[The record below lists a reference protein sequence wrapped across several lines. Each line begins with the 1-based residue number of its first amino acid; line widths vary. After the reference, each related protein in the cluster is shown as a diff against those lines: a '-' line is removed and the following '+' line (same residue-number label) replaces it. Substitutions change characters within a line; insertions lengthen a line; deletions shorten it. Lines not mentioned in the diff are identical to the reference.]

1 MNFKEFFYKSRTL
14 LEFKS
19 QEFYDFYTLA
29 AIQKMPNIHGDLSTN
44 KTEYDKEIEDKIID
58 KGNKVID
65 EIIDDISLV
74 LLKRHMPIKRF
85 LTQLKEKYPETLNK
99 IPKERQIETGF
110 SSNNWGANKFF
121 DIWHNF
127 TDKDKDNIIEAAL
140 PLYKSGI
147 FPSWKAT
154 LELVK
159 TTKEQMPI
167 LNVNQIVYKVNEL
180 TQMVHANGSLLEY
193 LPSEFDH
200 ALQTRDNAST
210 AYLASIAS
218 PSVKELIR
226 SAGVGYLGK
235 PEEPKY
241 LDLIK
246 TAMNRAIKGKKFFE
260 DSYFLFEETIQNSPE
275 TESMKGTLVIPSS
288 SFNVFIEPHHQWDAY
303 TEQKRYFKYFSI
315 SVKNSLEIKKEMEIK
330 EKELKDNNNDSQIW
344 KPQFQQ
350 WVDQVLVKRSPRNND
365 FYPTKIYYIVK
376 ENNVNLLDD
385 IRIDFLMTHQKKD
398 GKQFKGVN
406 ISYTG
411 IKNQFFNLFTKNV
424 IKPEVKSLYQSV
436 RSVNYNGPNTEYKI
450 GIVTFAERKIIPD
463 MIESLLNTHN
473 LISKNISS

>member
-14 LEFKS
+14 LEFKA

-29 AIQKMPNIHGDLSTN
+29 AIQKMPNIHGELSTQR
-44 KTEYDKEIEDKIID
+44 TEYDKEIEDKIID

-74 LLKRHMPIKRF
+74 LLKRHMPIKKF
-85 LTQLKEKYPETLNK
+85 LIQLKEKYPETLNK
-99 IPKERQIETGF
+99 IPKERQIRTGF
-110 SSNNWGANKFF
+110 NSNNWGENKFF
-121 DIWHNF
+121 DIWRNF

-140 PLYKSGI
+140 PLYKSGV

-159 TTKEQMPI
+159 KTKEQMPI

-288 SFNVFIEPHHQWDAY
+288 SFNVFIEPHHRWDAY

-315 SVKNSLEIKKEMEIK
+315 NVKNSLEIQKEMEIK
-330 EKELKDNNNDSQIW
+330 EKELKDNNNDSRIW

-350 WVDQVLVKRSPRNND
+350 WVDQVLMKRSPRNND

-385 IRIDFLMTHQKKD
+385 IRIDFLMSHQKKD

-436 RSVNYNGPNTEYKI
+436 TSVNYNGPNTEYKI

>member
-29 AIQKMPNIHGDLSTN
+29 AIQKMPNIHGELSTK

-65 EIIDDISLV
+65 EIIDDIPLV
-74 LLKRHMPIKRF
+74 LLKRHMPLKKF
-85 LTQLKEKYPETLNK
+85 LIELKEKYPDTLNK
-99 IPKERQIETGF
+99 IPKERQIVTRF
-110 SSNNWGANKFF
+110 NSNNWRDNQFF
-121 DIWHNF
+121 DIWRNF

-140 PLYKSGI
+140 PLYKSGV

-385 IRIDFLMTHQKKD
+385 IRIDFLMTHQKTD

-436 RSVNYNGPNTEYKI
+436 TSVNYDGPDTEYKI
-450 GIVTFAERKIIPD
+450 GIVTFAEKKIIPD

>member
-29 AIQKMPNIHGDLSTN
+29 AIQKMPNIHGELSTK

-74 LLKRHMPIKRF
+74 LLKRHMPLKKF
-85 LTQLKEKYPETLNK
+85 LIELKEKYPDTLNK
-99 IPKERQIETGF
+99 IPKERQIVTRF
-110 SSNNWGANKFF
+110 NSNNWRDNQFF
-121 DIWHNF
+121 DIWRNF

-140 PLYKSGI
+140 PLYKSGV

-385 IRIDFLMTHQKKD
+385 IRIDFLMTHQKTD

-436 RSVNYNGPNTEYKI
+436 TSVNYDGPDTEYKI
-450 GIVTFAERKIIPD
+450 GIVTFAEKKIIPD

>member
-1 MNFKEFFYKSRTL
+1 
-14 LEFKS
+14 
-19 QEFYDFYTLA
+19 
-29 AIQKMPNIHGDLSTN
+29 
-44 KTEYDKEIEDKIID
+44 
-58 KGNKVID
+58 
-65 EIIDDISLV
+65 
-74 LLKRHMPIKRF
+74 
-85 LTQLKEKYPETLNK
+85 
-99 IPKERQIETGF
+99 
-110 SSNNWGANKFF
+110 
-121 DIWHNF
+121 
-127 TDKDKDNIIEAAL
+127 
-140 PLYKSGI
+140 
-147 FPSWKAT
+147 
-154 LELVK
+154 
-159 TTKEQMPI
+159 
-167 LNVNQIVYKVNEL
+167 
-180 TQMVHANGSLLEY
+180 

-288 SFNVFIEPHHQWDAY
+288 SFNVFIEPHHRWDGY

-315 SVKNSLEIKKEMEIK
+315 NVKNSLEIQKEMEIK
-330 EKELKDNNNDSQIW
+330 EKELKDNNNDSRIW

-350 WVDQVLVKRSPRNND
+350 WVDQVLMKRSPRNND

-411 IKNQFFNLFTKNV
+411 IKNQFFNIFTKNV
-424 IKPEVKSLYQSV
+424 IKPEVKSLYQSIE
-436 RSVNYNGPNTEYKI
+436 SVNWSGPINEYKI

>member
-29 AIQKMPNIHGDLSTN
+29 AIQKMPNIHGELSTK

-74 LLKRHMPIKRF
+74 LLKRHMPLKKF
-85 LTQLKEKYPETLNK
+85 LMELKEKYPDTLNK
-99 IPKERQIETGF
+99 IPKERQIVTRF
-110 SSNNWGANKFF
+110 NSNNWRDNQFF
-121 DIWHNF
+121 DIWRNF

-140 PLYKSGI
+140 PLYKSGV

-385 IRIDFLMTHQKKD
+385 IRIDFLMTHQKTD

-436 RSVNYNGPNTEYKI
+436 TSVNYDGPDTEYKI
-450 GIVTFAERKIIPD
+450 GIVTFAEKKIIPD

>member
-29 AIQKMPNIHGDLSTN
+29 AIQKMPNIHGDLSTK

-65 EIIDDISLV
+65 EIIDDMSLV
-74 LLKRHMPIKRF
+74 LLKRHMRINKF
-85 LTQLKEKYPETLNK
+85 LIELKEKYPDTLNK
-99 IPKERQIETGF
+99 IPKERQIQTGF
-110 SSNNWGANKFF
+110 NSNNWGENKFF

-288 SFNVFIEPHHQWDAY
+288 SFNVFIEPHHMWDVY

-436 RSVNYNGPNTEYKI
+436 SSVNYNGPNTEYKI

>member
-1 MNFKEFFYKSRTL
+1 MNFKDFFYKSRTL
-14 LEFKS
+14 LEFKA

-29 AIQKMPNIHGDLSTN
+29 AIQKMPNIHGELSTQR
-44 KTEYDKEIEDKIID
+44 TEYDKEIEDKIID

-74 LLKRHMPIKRF
+74 LLKRHMPLKKF
-85 LTQLKEKYPETLNK
+85 LIQLKEKYPETLNK

-110 SSNNWGANKFF
+110 SSNNWGDNKFF
-121 DIWHNF
+121 DIWRNF
-127 TDKDKDNIIEAAL
+127 TNEDKDNIIEAAL
-140 PLYKSGI
+140 PIYKTGI

-159 TTKEQMPI
+159 KTKEQMPI
-167 LNVNQIVYKVNEL
+167 LNVNGIVYKVNEL

-288 SFNVFIEPHHQWDAY
+288 SFNVFIEPHHRWDAY

-315 SVKNSLEIKKEMEIK
+315 NVKNSLEIQKEMEIK
-330 EKELKDNNNDSQIW
+330 EKELKDNNNDSRIW

-350 WVDQVLVKRSPRNND
+350 WVDQVLMKRSPRNND

-385 IRIDFLMTHQKKD
+385 IRIDFLMSHQKKD

-436 RSVNYNGPNTEYKI
+436 TLENYNGPNTEYKI

>member
-29 AIQKMPNIHGDLSTN
+29 AIQKMPNIHGELSTK

-74 LLKRHMPIKRF
+74 LLKRHMPLKKF
-85 LTQLKEKYPETLNK
+85 LIELKEKYPDTLNK
-99 IPKERQIETGF
+99 IPKERQIVTRF
-110 SSNNWGANKFF
+110 NSNNWRDNQFF
-121 DIWHNF
+121 DIWRNF

-140 PLYKSGI
+140 PLYKSGV

-303 TEQKRYFKYFSI
+303 TEKKRYFKYFSI

-385 IRIDFLMTHQKKD
+385 IRIDFLMTHQKTD

-436 RSVNYNGPNTEYKI
+436 TSVNYDGPDTEYKI
-450 GIVTFAERKIIPD
+450 GIVTFAEKKIIPD

>member
-29 AIQKMPNIHGDLSTN
+29 AIQKMPNIHGELSTK

-74 LLKRHMPIKRF
+74 LLKRHMTLKKF
-85 LTQLKEKYPETLNK
+85 LIELKEKYPDTLNK
-99 IPKERQIETGF
+99 IPKERQIVTRF
-110 SSNNWGANKFF
+110 NSNNWRDNQFF
-121 DIWHNF
+121 DIWRNF

-140 PLYKSGI
+140 PLYKSGV

-385 IRIDFLMTHQKKD
+385 IRIDFLMTHQKTD

-436 RSVNYNGPNTEYKI
+436 TSVNYDGPDTEYKI
-450 GIVTFAERKIIPD
+450 GIVTFAEKKIIPD